1 MQEGAGN
8 RHLPPALDAP
18 RQFDHKDR
26 VAKLYPRR
34 PGSIQAAPLHAVL
47 LLRAALA
54 APALLACG
62 NADNT
67 RSAAVVPE
75 WQQVADGLE
84 SAQCCWSRE
93 DLPTGAGAGAPEDH
107 LPLVTLTDEDV
118 IEVRYEA
125 DPAMTAEHWITTLYV
140 RDQDAVVIGYRDFG
154 QAALLPQ
161 FSGNEVPSL
170 EFAAPLRTEWVRAY
184 SYCNLHQQWI
194 SDALEL

>member
-1 MQEGAGN
+1 MAL
-8 RHLPPALDAP
+8 LP
-18 RQFDHKDR
+18 
-26 VAKLYPRR
+26 Y
-34 PGSIQAAPLHAVL
+34 
-47 LLRAALA
+47 AALGA
-54 APALLACG
+54 VALLACG

-67 RSAAVVPE
+67 QSARIVPE

-93 DLPTGAGAGAPEDH
+93 DLPTGAGAGTPEPH
-107 LPLVTLTDEDV
+107 LPLVTLTAEDV
-118 IEVRYEA
+118 IVVSYEA
-125 DPAMTAEHWITTLYV
+125 DPAMTDEHWVTTLYV

-170 EFAAPLRTEWVRAY
+170 EFPAPLRTEWVRAY

-194 SDALEL
+194 SDVLEL